1 MSVRSGIVGC
11 IWKWDRVV
19 AGENHIMVN
28 PQVLVE
34 STGSIF
40 SGEKKHDSQEKKIEE
55 FLINSSVNEST
66 P

>member
-11 IWKWDRVV
+11 TWKWNRVV

-28 PQVLVE
+28 PQVPVE

-40 SGEKKHDSQEKKIEE
+40 SGEKKHDFQEKKFEE